1 MYHILNFYTIIFS
14 ILLSK
19 KINFKIVKSEMVVLT
34 EREKADADGL

>member
-19 KINFKIVKSEMVVLT
+19 MNSKMVKFGMIVLT
-34 EREKADADGL
+34 GREKTDADRL